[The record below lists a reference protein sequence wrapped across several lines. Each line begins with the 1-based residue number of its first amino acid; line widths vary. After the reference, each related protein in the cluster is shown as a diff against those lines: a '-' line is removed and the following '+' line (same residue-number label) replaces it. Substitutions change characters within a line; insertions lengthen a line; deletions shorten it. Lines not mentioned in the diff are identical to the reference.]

1 MVTRKNLQL
10 VKGALSREFSRFW
23 VENDLKF
30 TLNTFPTH
38 GTLLEHEEKGI
49 EWLSLRAKK
58 KT

>member
-49 EWLSLRAKK
+49 E
-58 KT
+58 